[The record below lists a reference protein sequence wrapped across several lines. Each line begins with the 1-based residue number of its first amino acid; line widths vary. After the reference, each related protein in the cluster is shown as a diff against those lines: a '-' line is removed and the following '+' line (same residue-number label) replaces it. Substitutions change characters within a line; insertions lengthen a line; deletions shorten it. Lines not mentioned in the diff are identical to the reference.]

1 MGKNCKKKKLKKVAK
16 KFGGLKKNTY
26 LCLMFNQLNKS
37 NMNTKQI
44 LEQNGLDFTISKREL
59 FDGNGNGS
67 GYFGLFNDRLNKCI
81 NTVKEGYTISQ
92 NEEVV
97 EMVLQGIK
105 PFGSDLR
112 VTKAGSMNE
121 GRKVFLQLGIQ
132 GHSKVANDII
142 ERYVTIID
150 SNDGSTSLSV
160 GIGDLTMSCQNQFF
174 KFYKAGEAKFRH
186 SASLEHRIKEI
197 PFLIETAL
205 NQSLRQIEVYEQM
218 ANHSIT
224 RELAD
229 KMVKYLLGFDKVYT
243 SVSDLAEKST
253 RSINKMDTLYN
264 CIEDQI
270 NDKGLNL
277 WGLHSGITKFT
288 THEISAPK
296 RENGKLETI
305 MLGNGYN
312 MNQKS
317 LEFVQRES
325 GIVVMA

>member
-1 MGKNCKKKKLKKVAK
+1 M
-16 KFGGLKKNTY
+16 T
-26 LCLMFNQLNKS
+26 
-37 NMNTKQI
+37 TKEV

-59 FDGNGNGS
+59 FDSNGNGS
-67 GYFGLFNDRLNKCI
+67 GYFGLFNDKLNKCI
-81 NTVKEGYTISQ
+81 NTVKEGYKVSQ

-97 EMVLQGIK
+97 DLVLQGIK
-105 PFGSDLR
+105 PFGSDLI

-121 GRKVFLQLGIQ
+121 GRKVFLQLGIH
-132 GHSKVANDII
+132 GHSKVANDTI

-186 SASLEHRIKEI
+186 SASLERRIKEI

-205 NQSLRQIEVYEQM
+205 NSSLRQIEVYEQM
-218 ANHSIT
+218 ANHDVT
-224 RELAD
+224 RDLAD

-288 THEISAPK
+288 THELSAPK
-296 RENGKLETI
+296 RENGKLETL
-305 MLGNGYN
+305 MLGSGYK
-312 MNQKS
+312 MNQMS

-325 GIVVMA
+325 GILVMV

>member
-1 MGKNCKKKKLKKVAK
+1 MKKI
-16 KFGGLKKNTY
+16 TY
-26 LCLMFNQLNKS
+26 LCLMFNQLNKCI
-37 NMNTKQI
+37 MTTKEV

-59 FDGNGNGS
+59 FDSNGNGS
-67 GYFGLFNDRLNKCI
+67 GYFGLFNDKLNKCI
-81 NTVKEGYTISQ
+81 NTVKEGYKISQ

-97 EMVLQGIK
+97 ELVLQGIK

-121 GRKVFLQLGIQ
+121 GRKVYLQLGIQ

-205 NQSLRQIEVYEQM
+205 NRSLRQIEVYGEM

-243 SVSDLAEKST
+243 SVSDLADKST
-253 RSINKMDTLYN
+253 RSINKMEALYN
-264 CIEDQI
+264 CIEGEI

-277 WGLHSGITKFT
+277 WGLHSGVTKFT

-325 GIVVMA
+325 GILVMA